1 MYIYKRQQNSR
12 STYIEAAC
20 KGKDMIPFLQLIQR
34 LQEGGYSTWMD
45 TIQPDLY
52 RLVAVKVAR

>member
-1 MYIYKRQQNSR
+1 MYIYKREQNSR
-12 STYIEAAC
+12 STFIEAAC
-20 KGKDMIPFLQLIQR
+20 KGKDIIAFLQLIQR

-52 RLVAVKVAR
+52 RLKAVKASR